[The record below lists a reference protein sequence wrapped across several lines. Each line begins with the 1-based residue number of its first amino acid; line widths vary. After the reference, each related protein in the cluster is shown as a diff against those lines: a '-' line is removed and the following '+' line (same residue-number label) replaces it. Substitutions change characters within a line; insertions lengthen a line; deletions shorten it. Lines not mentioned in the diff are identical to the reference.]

1 VRHTPSFHINLVL
14 LQNKN
19 SFFILPKKGNT
30 LSKHHN
36 SKQISK
42 SYHSFTCKDFLPTTK
57 EEMNALGWD
66 QCDVILVSGDAYIDS
81 PFIGVA
87 MVGRMLQRMGYK
99 VGMIGQPDIES
110 DVDIKRLGEPKL
122 YWGVSGGSVDSMVS
136 NYTATKKFRN
146 SDDYTPGGVNNKR
159 PDRAV
164 LVYCNLIR
172 RFYKD
177 TAPIVLGG
185 IEASLRRVTHYDY
198 WTNKLRK
205 PILFDAKADALIYG
219 MGEIALQELTEAIR
233 DGQDFKDIRGVCY
246 ISKEA
251 KEEYIQLP
259 SHKEC
264 LENKER
270 YIDLFD
276 DFYDHNDPISARGL
290 CEEVDGRYLIQNPPC
305 DYLNEAEMDANS
317 NLPFTRELH
326 PYYAKQGKV
335 KCLETIKFSIMT
347 HHGCWGECNFCAIG
361 VHQGRTIRTRS
372 EDNILQEAKDFN
384 EYKDYK
390 GIISDVGGPTANMYG
405 YECNKKLKLG
415 TCDHQRC
422 VDTDHLCKSMK
433 VDHSRNINLLRQVR
447 EVEGVRKAF
456 VASGV
461 RYDLINADKKHGY
474 SYLKEMVRHHI
485 SGQMKVAPEHTQQN
499 VLELMGKPGK
509 EELVEF
515 KKLYDKLNKEE
526 GKNQFLTYYLIAA
539 HPGCTDKDM
548 HELKRFTTDEL
559 KMNPEQA
566 QVFTPTP
573 GTYSAVMYYTE
584 MDPKTRKKIFVE
596 KDPIKK
602 EKQKQIVVAKESFKS
617 GFAS

>member
-1 VRHTPSFHINLVL
+1 MSRRNKTGKSNTNRETVSFSEN
-14 LQNKN
+14 
-19 SFFILPKKGNT
+19 
-30 LSKHHN
+30 
-36 SKQISK
+36 
-42 SYHSFTCKDFLPTTK
+42 DFLPTTRP
-57 EEMNALGWD
+57 EMDARGWD
-66 QCDVILVSGDAYIDS
+66 YCDVILVSGDAYIDS

-87 MVGRMLQRMGYK
+87 MVGRMLERLGYR
-99 VGMIGQPDIES
+99 VGMIGQPDINS
-110 DVDIKRLGEPKL
+110 ADDISRLGEPRL

-146 SDDYTPGGVNNKR
+146 SDDYTPGGKNNKR
-159 PDRAV
+159 PDRAIS
-164 LVYCNLIR
+164 VYCNLIR
-172 RFYKD
+172 RHFKN
-177 TAPIVLGG
+177 TVPLVLGG
-185 IEASLRRVTHYDY
+185 IEASLRRVSHYDY
-198 WTNKLRK
+198 WSNKLKK
-205 PILFDAKADALIYG
+205 PILFDSKADVLIYG
-219 MGEIALQELTEAIR
+219 MGEIAIEQLTRAIDEKR
-233 DGQDFKDIRGVCY
+233 DYRDIRGVCY
-246 ISKEA
+246 ISKEPVN
-251 KEEYIQLP
+251 EYHQMP
-259 SHKEC
+259 SHQEC
-264 LENKER
+264 LDDKEK

-276 DFYDHNDPISARGL
+276 LFYDNNDPIAAKGL
-290 CEEVDGRYLIQNPPC
+290 CQPVDSRFLIQNPPC
-305 DYLNEAEMDANS
+305 DHLNENEMDANS

-372 EDNILQEAKDFN
+372 ENNILQEAKDFN
-384 EYKDYK
+384 KYKDYK

-422 VDTDHLCKSMK
+422 VDANHLCGSMK
-433 VDHSRNINLLRQVR
+433 PDHSRNINLLRQVR

-461 RYDLINADKKHGY
+461 RYDLITEDKKHGY
-474 SYLKEMVRHHI
+474 DYLKEMVKHHI
-485 SGQMKVAPEHTQQN
+485 SGQMKVAPEHTQQH

-509 EELVEF
+509 QTLIDF

-548 HELKRFTTDEL
+548 HELKRFTKDEL
-559 KMNPEQA
+559 QMNPEQA

-584 MDPKTRKKIFVE
+584 MDPVTRKKIFVE
-596 KDPIKK
+596 KDTKRK
-602 EKQKQIVVAKESFKS
+602 EKQKQIVVAKDSFSS